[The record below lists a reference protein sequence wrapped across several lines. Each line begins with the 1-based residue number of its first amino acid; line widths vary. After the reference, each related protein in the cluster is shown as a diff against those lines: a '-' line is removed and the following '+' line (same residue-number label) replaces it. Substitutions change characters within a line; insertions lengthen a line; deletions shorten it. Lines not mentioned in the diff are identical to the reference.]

1 MRRLGRGEE
10 ASACGTATCALL
22 GAARRWPDPAP
33 HDFAMRGALNKL
45 YDAAAWAAA
54 LMMVGTLLMVVMGM
68 LDRYLAIG
76 FRGTDMYAGYCMAG
90 AGFLALAHTLKK
102 NEHIRVT
109 LLVNSLSPQ
118 RKHLLEIWCLSAA
131 AFLAGLFCFYS
142 IKLSYQSWDFNDI
155 STGNDATPLWIP
167 QLGMALGTLV
177 LVIAFLDELV
187 LEWRGQRVTIDSEEA
202 LHNE

>member
-1 MRRLGRGEE
+1 MR
-10 ASACGTATCALL
+10 A
-22 GAARRWPDPAP
+22 
-33 HDFAMRGALNKL
+33 ALNKL

-54 LMMVGTLLMVVMGM
+54 LMMVGTLLMVVLGM

-76 FRGTDMYAGYCMAG
+76 VRGTDMYAGYCMAG
-90 AGFLALAHTLKK
+90 AGFLALAHTLKR

-109 LLVNSLSPQ
+109 LLVNSLSP
-118 RKHLLEIWCLSAA
+118 KHKHWLEIWCLSAA
-131 AFLAGLFCFYS
+131 ILLAGLFCVYS
-142 IKLSYQSWDFNDI
+142 IKLSYQSWDFNDV

-177 LVIAFLDELV
+177 LTIAFLDEWV